1 MQILFQFVKLKHSD
15 RLATQASEKLSKINS
30 RYQDITRADVFF
42 KKENTPGTDGHVCDI
57 RLSLPG
63 TQIHAT
69 SNENSFEEAINETV
83 RDLEDQLKK
92 RKAKLSV

>member
-1 MQILFQFVKLKHSD
+1 MQIIFQFVKLKHSD
-15 RLATQASEKLSKINS
+15 RLETQAKEKLGKMSH

-42 KKENTPGTDGHVCDI
+42 KKENTPGADGHVCDI

-63 TQIHAT
+63 PQLHAT

-83 RDLEDQLKK
+83 RDLEDQLKR
-92 RKAKLSV
+92 RKSKLSP